1 MFTISCSLFLYR
13 NAQSN
18 FYLFNQVTVHYSEE
32 FLWGF
37 SNKSEITLFVSVQHS
52 RDDWFPNPNWRDAK
66 KILSNILLHQLSY
79 FVNYRCIQCSM
90 LYDLFLFWIYKGG
103 SISDFYDNKTVL
115 LSCDRGSRYSRSQV
129 MTRWIKALFKGR
141 ARSDIAKQIHE
152 IPTHR
157 LTLWTV
163 VVPFRKWFSF
173 KTSVT

>member
-66 KILSNILLHQLSY
+66 EILSNILLHQLSY

-90 LYDLFLFWIYKGG
+90 LYDLFLFWIYKAVVFL
-103 SISDFYDNKTVL
+103 ISMITKQFYYLVIEGQVIQDHKWWHDESR
-115 LSCDRGSRYSRSQV
+115 LSSRVELVR
-129 MTRWIKALFKGR
+129 T
-141 ARSDIAKQIHE
+141 
-152 IPTHR
+152 
-157 LTLWTV
+157 
-163 VVPFRKWFSF
+163 
-173 KTSVT
+173 